1 MERSKVVLTHGSKCA
16 RLLKRLKSILMSEA
30 KFERPE
36 IKVSPSGV
44 AFVSASDILM
54 SRVGREEIDKVSKIV
69 VSRIIKRV
77 TTKSGGDKVS
87 S

>member
-1 MERSKVVLTHGSKCA
+1 MP
-16 RLLKRLKSILMSEA
+16 EA
-30 KFERPE
+30 KFDRPK

-54 SRVGREEIDKVSKIV
+54 SRVGREEIEKVSKFV
-69 VSRIIKRV
+69 VARISKRV
-77 TTKSGGDKVS
+77 PPEHGDSKAS